1 MLEPNKNFIIFLI
14 LFVLSFSLPKFQLL
28 FRAKLL
34 FMLFILLVAFSILSS
49 RIKFHISTFL
59 GHLLTIT
66 TLTPSSSFLGW
77 SYSSFMLLIT
87 FSVLSSRIK
96 FHMSTF
102 LGHLLSITTFTPAYF
117 VLPILFL
124 FNRMSIT
131 NLSLNL
137 DFVAFLAMV
146 KLKRGIG
153 VTILSLIVFVSPTML
168 SFRNIFL
175 CQTLSLLCLPIYILC
190 LRSFSRWAT
199 YSLYSCS

>member
-1 MLEPNKNFIIFLI
+1 MVEIQFFKHIKNLQSDNALEYTQYAFQGI
-14 LFVLSFSLPKFQLL
+14 LHSYGTVHQLTCPGTFQQNGRAERKLCHILDTVHALLLSSKVPAAFGA
-28 FRAKLL
+28 RLL
-34 FMLFILLVAFSILSS
+34 FMLFMLFMLLTAFSI
-49 RIKFHISTFL
+49 
-59 GHLLTIT
+59 
-66 TLTPSSSFLGW
+66 
-77 SYSSFMLLIT
+77 
-87 FSVLSSRIK
+87 LSSRIK

-102 LGHLLSITTFTPAYF
+102 LGHLLTITTFTPAYF

-131 NLSLNL
+131 NLSLSL

-153 VTILSLIVFVSPTML
+153 VTILSLIIFVSPTML

-190 LRSFSRWAT
+190 FRSFSR
-199 YSLYSCS
+199 